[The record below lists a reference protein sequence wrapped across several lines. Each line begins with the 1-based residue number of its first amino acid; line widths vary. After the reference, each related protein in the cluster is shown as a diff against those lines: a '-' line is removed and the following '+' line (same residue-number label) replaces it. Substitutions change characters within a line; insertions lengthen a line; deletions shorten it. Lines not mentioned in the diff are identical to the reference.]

1 MVRITTA
8 QLAARADITDATLA
22 EILAILKP
30 APAPELSAGEKLAK
44 HANGKPTKSRTTT
57 KSSRTK
63 RAKAIDKRKAENLA
77 RGLNPQAQA
86 ICPNGHEA
94 KSGGVRWGIQA
105 SWVCADCHEREELRF
120 TTKLPAKRS

>member
-1 MVRITTA
+1 MARITTA
-8 QLAARADITDATLA
+8 QLQVQLDAQKGTLA
-22 EILAILKP
+22 EILALLQP

-63 RAKAIDKRKAENLA
+63 RALAIEKRKAENIA
-77 RGLNPQAQA
+77 RGLNAQAQA